1 MIRGLVDPGLK
12 PDRKELAPR
21 EDSVEPELPS
31 VDRGEGPA
39 VALVDER
46 RALTKFLLAVYWTVE
61 SEVVQ
66 VAELLEQWKK
76 RSLIVIVSWITHP
89 TRQSTKIHGGPT
101 LKGDR

>member
-1 MIRGLVDPGLK
+1 V
-12 PDRKELAPR
+12 
-21 EDSVEPELPS
+21 SSPS
-31 VDRGEGPA
+31 YHLSTEEKDLLRRFRFS
-39 VALVDER
+39 LVDER

-76 RSLIVIVSWITHP
+76 RSLIVRNQLKICVIVLWITHP